1 MFKKYLSLRWI
12 LLGTGIV
19 AILGLTAMNVYS
31 LYRLHETTIESDVEN
46 KKLQI
51 AEFTDRVHYRFFAP
65 FTGISK
71 LEMEHIQNRF
81 EQDGSFPEDF
91 LRLLDN
97 AAKDS
102 IYEGI
107 YFTTQESKAWREKDE
122 LLKYDPGSRDFFTV
136 SDYPDYICD
145 GMGMARTRM
154 KVLIDGYR
162 YNNKV
167 IFDTHRSMTIALINL
182 TTKDVFGYL
191 TLPINRDYVVETYL
205 QNELVEKFGN
215 ADSSGVI
222 VWLRDWTKNQTVASS
237 DPSVSFDDD
246 KVQYYQRFPDF
257 FDNWNLKVAF
267 TESPTIAASKA
278 SLVKNFV
285 VLGVAFFLLM
295 GALVFM
301 FITAQKERALAVRQA
316 GFLANVTH
324 ELKTPLAVMQAAGE
338 NLADG
343 RVDNEERL
351 KSYGKHIH
359 NEALRLK
366 RMIEKLL
373 DVAKA
378 DAGQS
383 MIEQQPSQLEQQLKE
398 YLDRHRSYIENS
410 GFRLETT
417 IEESMPPV
425 MIDKDNFDTIVGNLI
440 ENAIKYSNHDKY
452 LAIKLFQEKDTV
464 RLEIHD
470 HGVGIPKKS
479 RSQIFEKFYRVE
491 DTLTA
496 QTKGHGLGLSIVK
509 NLVEL
514 NGGKIRV
521 KSEEGK
527 GSQFIIDFP
536 VLAEAESADHEVQ
549 EDNTESREE
558 LEDAPQYAR

>member
-1 MFKKYLSLRWI
+1 MLKKYLSIRWI
-12 LLGTGIV
+12 LLGTGIIAV
-19 AILGLTAMNVYS
+19 LGLTAMNVFS
-31 LYRLHETTIESDVEN
+31 LYRLHETTITLDMEN

-51 AEFTDRVHYRFFAP
+51 AEFTDKVHYRFFTP
-65 FTGISK
+65 FVGLGK
-71 LEMEHIQNRF
+71 LEMDHAQTQF
-81 EQDGSFPEDF
+81 EKGNGFPED
-91 LRLLDN
+91 LLTLLDN

-102 IYEGI
+102 IYNGI
-107 YFTTQESKAWREKDE
+107 YFKTENSKACREKSE
-122 LLKYDPGSRDFFTV
+122 LLKYDRNSHAFYPV
-136 SDYPDYICD
+136 SDYPDFICD
-145 GMGMARTRM
+145 GMGIARTRM
-154 KVLIDGYR
+154 KVLIDEYR

-182 TTKDVFGYL
+182 TDQEVFGYL
-191 TLPINRDYVVETYL
+191 TMPINQNYVVNEYL
-205 QNELVEKFGN
+205 KNALVRKFGN

-222 VWLRDWTKNQTVASS
+222 VWLRDWTKDQTVASS

-285 VLGVAFFLLM
+285 VLGAAFFLLL
-295 GALVFM
+295 GALVFI
-301 FITAQKERALAVRQA
+301 FITAQKERALAQRQA

-324 ELKTPLAVMQAAGE
+324 ELKTPLAVIQAAGE

-351 KSYGKHIH
+351 KSYGRHIH
-359 NEALRLK
+359 REALRLK

-383 MIEQQPSQLEQQLKE
+383 MIEP
-398 YLDRHRSYIENS
+398 RPV
-410 GFRLETT
+410 RLENLLQKYLTDHLSYVQNKDFT
-417 IEESMPPV
+417 VETAIDRPLPPV
-425 MIDKDNFDTIVGNLI
+425 SIDEDSFETILGNLI
-440 ENAIKYSNHDKY
+440 ENAVKYSKDDKY
-452 LAIKLFQEKDTV
+452 LGIKLYRVEDKL
-464 RLEIHD
+464 RLEVVD
-470 HGVGIPKKS
+470 HGVGIPQKALA
-479 RSQIFEKFYRVE
+479 QIFKKFYRVE
-491 DTLTA
+491 DSLTA
-496 QTKGHGLGLSIVK
+496 KTKGHGLGLSIVK

-521 KSEEGK
+521 KSMEGE
-527 GSQFIIDFP
+527 GTQFFIEFP
-536 VLAEAESADHEVQ
+536 VLVDSESDTT
-549 EDNTESREE
+549 EDELTVTEKKIQDS
-558 LEDAPQYAR
+558 PQYAG